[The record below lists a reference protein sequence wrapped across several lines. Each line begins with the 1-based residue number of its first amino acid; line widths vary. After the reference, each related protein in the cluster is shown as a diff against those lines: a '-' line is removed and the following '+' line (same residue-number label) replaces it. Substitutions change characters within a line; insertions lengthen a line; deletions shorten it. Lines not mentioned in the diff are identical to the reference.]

1 MKTIDLNGM
10 VTIVTGG
17 AGVIGGGIVRAF
29 AEAGSKVYVADLNG
43 EAADRFAAELTEAG
57 LRAQGVVLDVG
68 DCGMINRV
76 VDDIALREGRIDH
89 LINVAGMIISR
100 PYMEADE
107 ADMVRTMEIN
117 LVSVDNMCRAVLRHM
132 LPRKS
137 GKIVN
142 VASIAGRHGG
152 DLLAQ
157 YSASKFAEIGL
168 TQSIA
173 LAVAKENI
181 NVNAVCP
188 GFIMSPIQVKLVE
201 ERARA
206 DGKTMDDIWAVQ
218 NARIPMGRFQTG
230 EDMGNACLFLASD
243 MARNITGQAL
253 NVDGGIR
260 LN

>member
-1 MKTIDLNGM
+1 MKKIDMSGM

-17 AGVIGGGIVRAF
+17 AGVIGGGIAKAF
-29 AEAGSKVYVADLNG
+29 AEAGSKVYVADLNKN
-43 EAADRFAAELTEAG
+43 AANAFADALVQKGMKAE
-57 LRAQGVVLDVG
+57 GVELNVADSA
-68 DCGMINRV
+68 MINRV
-76 VDDIALREGRIDH
+76 VDMIAKKEGHIDH
-89 LINVAGMIISR
+89 LINVAGMIISK
-100 PYMEADE
+100 PYMDATE
-107 ADMVRTMEIN
+107 ADMKQSMDIN
-117 LVSVDNMCRAVLRHM
+117 LVSVDSMCRAVLRHM

-173 LAVAKENI
+173 LAVAKSNI
-181 NVNAVCP
+181 NVNAICP
-188 GFIMSPIQVKLVE
+188 GFIMSPIQEKLIE
-201 ERARA
+201 ERAKA
-206 DGKTMDDIWAVQ
+206 DGKTIEEIWEVQ
-218 NARIPMGRFQTG
+218 NSRIPMYRFQTG

-243 MARNITGQAL
+243 MAKNITGQAL